1 MIGENIPV
9 PMPSADKDDLENEED
24 SIEIVKSGKMNASTL
39 DQSNTNKNLTPEV
52 QILSD
57 GEDEPLSVTNN
68 MQMP

>member
-1 MIGENIPV
+1 
-9 PMPSADKDDLENEED
+9 MPSADKEDLEDEED

-39 DQSNTNKNLTPEV
+39 DQSNTNKTLTPEV

>member
-1 MIGENIPV
+1 
-9 PMPSADKDDLENEED
+9 MPSADKEDLEDEED

-39 DQSNTNKNLTPEV
+39 DQSNTNKTLTPEV

-57 GEDEPLSVTNN
+57 GEDEPLSITNN